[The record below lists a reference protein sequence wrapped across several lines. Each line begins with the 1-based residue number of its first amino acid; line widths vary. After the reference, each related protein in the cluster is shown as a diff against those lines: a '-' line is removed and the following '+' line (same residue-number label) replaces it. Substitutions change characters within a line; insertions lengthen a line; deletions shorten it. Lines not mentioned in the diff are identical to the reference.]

1 MTYNDKNNF
10 ININEIK
17 NLYKPKAE
25 NLNLEKLKENLIN
38 KNKLC
43 GIKNNNL
50 YYDNIYNYLIS
61 FEINTTNNKT
71 KWKNVLYPKDI
82 FDEKDNKI
90 TKDKKRQNFRIM
102 CSKYKIINNKLY
114 YIKTENNEE
123 NKYLIPFEIEKYN
136 LLYNTHE
143 NQGHLGYQR
152 LYQEIINKKYYW
164 KGIIEDCK
172 NMVSN
177 CITCIKQR
185 GGKKFTIAKKN
196 TVLLYFAGN
205 KPLPDAYIFFLKMVG
220 GGLFFDKGA

>member
-82 FDEKDNKI
+82 LDEKDNKI
-90 TKDKKRQNFRIM
+90 TRLELSDCRPDNCCRYPSPIKAAWRQSYSSR
-102 CSKYKIINNKLY
+102 S
-114 YIKTENNEE
+114 
-123 NKYLIPFEIEKYN
+123 
-136 LLYNTHE
+136 
-143 NQGHLGYQR
+143 
-152 LYQEIINKKYYW
+152 
-164 KGIIEDCK
+164 
-172 NMVSN
+172 
-177 CITCIKQR
+177 
-185 GGKKFTIAKKN
+185 A
-196 TVLLYFAGN
+196 
-205 KPLPDAYIFFLKMVG
+205 
-220 GGLFFDKGA
+220 